1 MTCNNCAASLDKFL
15 KRKGFE
21 EVYVNFATKEVRFNP
36 SEAQYS
42 IDEVKSG
49 IYSLGFRVIES
60 DQEKVLP
67 FWTLEKKLLIS
78 ALFTLPLFL
87 GHILMMFGIH
97 WLSFLE
103 NPWIQFALCL
113 PVFLI
118 GTWHFG
124 RSAWTSLK
132 GGVPNMDVLIFVGS
146 TAAFIYS
153 LIGTLTGQMDYIFY
167 ETAATI
173 ITLVLLGNYMEKRA
187 VDQTTTAIDDLS
199 KLQVS
204 KAKLI
209 NAFDQLIEVN
219 VKEVTVG
226 NILQINEGDSIPL
239 DGVIIKGYATID
251 ESMISGESMPVERKE
266 GEQVIGATILMKGN
280 IRIKVSATGSKTVLG
295 KMIELVKSAQQ
306 DKPSIQRLADR
317 ISAIFVPVVLTIS
330 ILTFLISV
338 FGFSIPH
345 QEALMNSIAVLVI
358 SCPCAMGLATPTA
371 VMVGVGRL
379 VKNGILVKGGQTL
392 ETFAKVKNI
401 VFDKTG
407 TLTTGA
413 FKIKNIQ
420 YLHGEASET
429 NAILQI
435 LESHSSHPI
444 ASSILK
450 ELNDQPTSGKPY
462 FTEIVEERGFGMK
475 AKDADGNQYLLG
487 SAKLAKPY
495 TKNLSHD
502 VYLICNDKIL
512 ATIDLED
519 AIKPDVQKALVAIER
534 EGVQNILLSGDQ
546 KSKVKTL
553 ANDLGI
559 TTFYGEQL
567 PDQKLAHIAKLSA
580 AGLTAMVGDGI
591 NDAPALAK
599 ADIGISLSDAS
610 SAAVQSAEI
619 VLLDGKIS
627 HLPKALAISKH
638 TLLTIKQN
646 LFWAFA
652 YNIVAIPIAAMGFLN
667 PMLGA
672 LFMAFS
678 DVIVIGNSIRLK
690 YKRIG
695 KK

>member
-1 MTCNNCAASLDKFL
+1 MNRLFEMRIRDDNSYYTSGSSSHWSGAAQ
-15 KRKGFE
+15 R
-21 EVYVNFATKEVRFNP
+21 
-36 SEAQYS
+36 EAEGAARGREFHEGVQ
-42 IDEVKSG
+42 SG
-49 IYSLGFRVIES
+49 
-60 DQEKVLP
+60 
-67 FWTLEKKLLIS
+67 
-78 ALFTLPLFL
+78 A
-87 GHILMMFGIH
+87 
-97 WLSFLE
+97 
-103 NPWIQFALCL
+103 
-113 PVFLI
+113 
-118 GTWHFG
+118 
-124 RSAWTSLK
+124 
-132 GGVPNMDVLIFVGS
+132 
-146 TAAFIYS
+146 
-153 LIGTLTGQMDYIFY
+153 
-167 ETAATI
+167 
-173 ITLVLLGNYMEKRA
+173 
-187 VDQTTTAIDDLS
+187 
-199 KLQVS
+199 
-204 KAKLI
+204 
-209 NAFDQLIEVN
+209 
-219 VKEVTVG
+219 
-226 NILQINEGDSIPL
+226 
-239 DGVIIKGYATID
+239 
-251 ESMISGESMPVERKE
+251 
-266 GEQVIGATILMKGN
+266 
-280 IRIKVSATGSKTVLG
+280 
-295 KMIELVKSAQQ
+295 IEL
-306 DKPSIQRLADR
+306 ADDE
-317 ISAIFVPVVLTIS
+317 TIKIVS
-330 ILTFLISV
+330 HSQ
-338 FGFSIPH
+338 GGAYAH
-345 QEALMNSIAVLVI
+345 
-358 SCPCAMGLATPTA
+358 GLANQ
-371 VMVGVGRL
+371 L
-379 VKNGILVKGGQTL
+379 
-392 ETFAKVKNI
+392 
-401 VFDKTG
+401 
-407 TLTTGA
+407 LT
-413 FKIKNIQ
+413 
-420 YLHGEASET
+420 Y
-429 NAILQI
+429 
-435 LESHSSHPI
+435 
-444 ASSILK
+444 
-450 ELNDQPTSGKPY
+450 
-462 FTEIVEERGFGMK
+462 
-475 AKDADGNQYLLG
+475 KDADGNQYLLG

-678 DVIVIGNSIRLK
+678 DVIVIGNSIRLE